1 MVKVK
6 LLFCGYL
13 YTYSTVLH
21 NLYLYLKLLFSSINV
36 QMSKLI
42 ANTTLFFSIKI
53 QKPIYLI
60 ALCGRGKKWSDVF
73 SLCFVLVSSFSD
85 ENTLVNGV

>member
-1 MVKVK
+1 
-6 LLFCGYL
+6 
-13 YTYSTVLH
+13 
-21 NLYLYLKLLFSSINV
+21 
-36 QMSKLI
+36 MSKLI

-73 SLCFVLVSSFSD
+73 PLCFVLVSSFSD